1 LVTRVCS
8 LVVRI
13 GGSLALL
20 LGLLRYFSIGPELVQ
35 LHMTLGILVV
45 LALWILATIY
55 ARTPN
60 ANLGMAIGASV
71 VGLLL
76 LIVGVTQQGL
86 LLNSYH
92 WVIQVIHVLL
102 GLAVIGMGESLA
114 GAIRRGAQRAATT
127 AAR

>member
-1 LVTRVCS
+1 MVTRICS

-20 LGLLRYFSIGPELVQ
+20 LGLLRYFNIGPDLVQ

-60 ANLGMAIGASV
+60 ANLGISIGASV
-71 VGLLL
+71 IGLLL

-86 LLNSYH
+86 LLNDFH

-102 GLAVIGMGESLA
+102 GLTVIGMGESLA
-114 GAIRRGAQRAATT
+114 GAIRRAPPAFA
-127 AAR
+127 

>member
-1 LVTRVCS
+1 LVTRICS

-20 LGLLRYFSIGPELVQ
+20 LGLLRVFSIGPDLVQ

-45 LALWILATIY
+45 LALWVLATIY

-60 ANLGMAIGASV
+60 ANLGMAIGASL

-76 LIVGVTQQGL
+76 LIVGVTQQQL
-86 LLNSYH
+86 LPGGFH
-92 WVIQVIHVLL
+92 WVIQWVHFLL
-102 GLAVIGMGESLA
+102 GVAVIGMGEMLT
-114 GAIRRGAQRAATT
+114 GAIRRAPAAI
-127 AAR
+127 A

>member
-1 LVTRVCS
+1 LVTRICS

-20 LGLLRYFSIGPELVQ
+20 LGLLRYFSIGPDLVQ

-86 LLNSYH
+86 LNSFH

-114 GAIRRGAQRAATT
+114 GAIRRAPPALA
-127 AAR
+127 